1 MSRRAAL
8 SSKKM
13 PIMPISTPKIPRK
26 FIPLAFVFAVLVLL
40 MPRTAKF
47 NYDYKKGSPWPY
59 ETLISQFDFPILKTE
74 EQIQEEREAAGGL
87 VIPYYR
93 FSSEVTTSVIK
104 NVQGLDLGK
113 YNRIRPAVVTRLADI
128 YARGV
133 ISDAHVRVQHGS
145 AQISED
151 LIYIQKDKRAA
162 TYPRSEVYK
171 VSDAKDQLV
180 SVLASAYPSVNLDS
194 LFRRSG
200 VYNGIIPNLVYDAAM
215 TNLTHVESDDY
226 ISPTLGYVKA
236 DEKIVSNG
244 EIVTAEIAQVL
255 DSYKEEYNKV
265 FGYGGPR
272 VLLYL
277 GNGLIAL
284 VLVVLLYFCILFAK
298 PSIFETR
305 QRYFYLLFLFL
316 LSTVVTC
323 MAERFAPSILFLI
336 PYPVLALYLQA
347 FFRDRV
353 VVPVYTVMLLPLL
366 IFCGNGMQLFVMFLT
381 AGIVT
386 NRTFGNLNK
395 GWQQFLNAAIIFGVE
410 LAVFTGFRLI
420 DAGSTSIWWMQLLQI
435 FVGALLTVAL
445 YPLVYLFE
453 RMFNLVSVTRLIELA
468 DTNNPLLQELSAKAP
483 GTFNHCLQVMNMVD
497 AVGRATDANVP
508 LLRAGALYHDIGKMH
523 NPLCFVENE
532 SSSPGAAKYHQ
543 DKSAKE
549 SAADIIR
556 HVDDGLALAE
566 EHHLP
571 QEIRDFI
578 GSHHGTSCTAYFL
591 NKYLN
596 EGGDPADVAD
606 FYYHGQKP
614 VSKEQVILM
623 LCDSI
628 EAASRTLTEFTPEAF
643 DRFVENIISGK
654 EKDGQLEDADL
665 TLHELNVIKKML
677 KTYLQQIYHGRVAY
691 PKRKR

>member
-1 MSRRAAL
+1 M
-8 SSKKM
+8 
-13 PIMPISTPKIPRK
+13 PKIPRK

-74 EQIQEEREAAGGL
+74 EQIQEEREQAGGL
-87 VIPYYR
+87 IVPYYR

-113 YNRIRPAVVTRLADI
+113 YNRIRPAVVTRLSDI

-133 ISDAHVRVQHGS
+133 ISDAPVRVQHGS
-145 AQISED
+145 AKISED
-151 LIYIQKDKRAA
+151 IICIQKDKRAA

-298 PSIFETR
+298 PSIFETG

-347 FFRDRV
+347 FFRNRV
-353 VVPVYTVMLLPLL
+353 VMPVYIMMLLPML
-366 IFCGNGMQLFVMFLT
+366 IFCGNGMELFVMYLT
-381 AGIVT
+381 AGLVT
-386 NRTFGNLNK
+386 IQTFGTLNK
-395 GWQQFLNAAIIFGVE
+395 GWLQFLNAAIIFGVE
-410 LAVFTGFRLI
+410 LCVFLGFRLI
-420 DAGSTSIWWMQLLQI
+420 DAGNTSIWWLQLIQI
-435 FVGALLTVAL
+435 FVGAMLTVAL

-453 RMFNLVSVTRLIELA
+453 KMFNLVSITRLIELA

-483 GTFNHCLQVMNMVD
+483 GTFQHCLQVMNMVD

-508 LLRAGALYHDIGKMH
+508 LLRCAALYHDLGKMQ
-523 NPLCFVENE
+523 NPLCFIENE
-532 SSSPGAAKYHQ
+532 SSSPGAVSYHEG
-543 DKSAKE
+543 KTPRE
-549 SAADIIR
+549 SAIEIIR
-556 HVDDGLALAE
+556 HVDDGLALAD
-566 EHHLP
+566 EHRLP
-571 QEIRDFI
+571 SEIKSFI
-578 GSHHGTSCTAYFL
+578 RSHHGTTAATFFL
-591 NKYLN
+591 NQYLN
-596 EGGDPADVAD
+596 AGGDPADVED
-606 FYYHGQKP
+606 FYYHGQRP
-614 VSKEQVILM
+614 ATKEEVILM
-623 LCDSI
+623 VCDSI
-628 EAASRTLTEFTPEAF
+628 EAASRTLKDFSPEAF
-643 DRFVENIISGK
+643 DRFVENIVSGK
-654 EKDGQLEDADL
+654 EKAGQFEDADI
-665 TLHELNVIKKML
+665 TLHEMNVIKSIL
-677 KTYLQQIYHGRVAY
+677 KTYMQQIYHGRVAY
-691 PKRKR
+691 PKRRR

>member
-1 MSRRAAL
+1 
-8 SSKKM
+8 
-13 PIMPISTPKIPRK
+13 
-26 FIPLAFVFAVLVLL
+26 

-347 FFRDRV
+347 FFRNRV
-353 VVPVYTVMLLPLL
+353 VMPVYIMMLLPML
-366 IFCGNGMQLFVMFLT
+366 IFCGNGMELFVMYLT
-381 AGIVT
+381 AGLVT
-386 NRTFGNLNK
+386 IQTFGTLNK
-395 GWQQFLNAAIIFGVE
+395 GWLQFLNAAIIFGVE
-410 LAVFTGFRLI
+410 LCVFLGFRLI
-420 DAGSTSIWWMQLLQI
+420 DAGNTSIWWLQLIQI
-435 FVGALLTVAL
+435 FVGAMLTVAL

-453 RMFNLVSVTRLIELA
+453 KMFNLVSITRLIELA

-483 GTFNHCLQVMNMVD
+483 GTFQHCLQVMNMVD

-508 LLRAGALYHDIGKMH
+508 LLRCAALYHDLGKMQ
-523 NPLCFVENE
+523 NPLCFIENE
-532 SSSPGAAKYHQ
+532 SSSPGAANYHEG
-543 DKSAKE
+543 KTPRE
-549 SAADIIR
+549 SAIEIIR
-556 HVDDGLALAE
+556 HVDDGLALAD
-566 EHHLP
+566 EHRLP
-571 QEIRDFI
+571 SEIKSFI
-578 GSHHGTSCTAYFL
+578 RSHHGTTAATFFL
-591 NKYLN
+591 NQYLN
-596 EGGDPADVAD
+596 AGGDPADVED
-606 FYYHGQKP
+606 FYYHGQRP
-614 VSKEQVILM
+614 ATKEEVILM
-623 LCDSI
+623 VCDSI
-628 EAASRTLTEFTPEAF
+628 EAASRTLKDFSPEAF
-643 DRFVENIISGK
+643 DRFVETIVSGK
-654 EKDGQLEDADL
+654 EKAGQFEDADI
-665 TLHELNVIKKML
+665 TLHEMNVIKSIL
-677 KTYLQQIYHGRVAY
+677 KTYMQQIYHGRVAY
-691 PKRKR
+691 PKRRR

>member
-1 MSRRAAL
+1 M
-8 SSKKM
+8 
-13 PIMPISTPKIPRK
+13 PKIPRK

-74 EQIQEEREAAGGL
+74 EQIQEEREQAGGL
-87 VIPYYR
+87 IVPYYR

-113 YNRIRPAVVTRLADI
+113 YNRIRPAVVTRLSDI

-133 ISDAHVRVQHGS
+133 ISDAPVRVQHGS
-145 AQISED
+145 AKISED
-151 LIYIQKDKRAA
+151 IICIQKDKRAA

-298 PSIFETR
+298 PSIFETG

-347 FFRDRV
+347 FFRNRV
-353 VVPVYTVMLLPLL
+353 VMPVYIMMLLPML
-366 IFCGNGMQLFVMFLT
+366 IFCGNGMELFVMYLT
-381 AGIVT
+381 AGLVT
-386 NRTFGNLNK
+386 IQTFGTLNK
-395 GWQQFLNAAIIFGVE
+395 GWLQFLNAAIIFGVE
-410 LAVFTGFRLI
+410 LCVFLGFRLI
-420 DAGSTSIWWMQLLQI
+420 DAGNTSIWWLQLIQI
-435 FVGALLTVAL
+435 FVGAMLTVAL

-453 RMFNLVSVTRLIELA
+453 KMFNLVSITRLIELA

-483 GTFNHCLQVMNMVD
+483 GTFQHCLQVMNMVD

-508 LLRAGALYHDIGKMH
+508 LLRCAALYHDLGKMQ
-523 NPLCFVENE
+523 NPLCFIENE
-532 SSSPGAAKYHQ
+532 SSSPGAASYHEG
-543 DKSAKE
+543 KTPRE
-549 SAADIIR
+549 SAIEIIR
-556 HVDDGLALAE
+556 HVDDGLALAD
-566 EHHLP
+566 EHRLP
-571 QEIRDFI
+571 SEIKSFI
-578 GSHHGTSCTAYFL
+578 RSHHGTTAATFFL
-591 NKYLN
+591 NQYLN
-596 EGGDPADVAD
+596 AGGDPADVED
-606 FYYHGQKP
+606 FYYHGQRP
-614 VSKEQVILM
+614 ATKEEVILM
-623 LCDSI
+623 VCDSI
-628 EAASRTLTEFTPEAF
+628 EAASRTLKDFSPEAF
-643 DRFVENIISGK
+643 DRFVENIVSGK
-654 EKDGQLEDADL
+654 EKAGQFEDADI
-665 TLHELNVIKKML
+665 TLHEMNVIKSIL
-677 KTYLQQIYHGRVAY
+677 KTYMQQIYHGRVAY
-691 PKRKR
+691 PKRRR

>member
-1 MSRRAAL
+1 
-8 SSKKM
+8 
-13 PIMPISTPKIPRK
+13 MPISTPKIPRR
-26 FIPLAFVFAVLVLL
+26 FIPLVIVFAVLVLL

-47 NYDYKKGSPWPY
+47 NYDYKKGTPWPY
-59 ETLISQFDFPILKTE
+59 ETLVSQFDFPILKTE
-74 EQIQEEREAAGGL
+74 EQIQAERDQAGAI

-93 FSSEVTTSVIK
+93 YSAEVTTSVIK
-104 NVQGLDLGK
+104 NVQGLDLEK
-113 YNRIRPAVVTRLADI
+113 FNVLRPAIVTRLGDI
-128 YARGV
+128 YAKGV
-133 ISDAHVRVQHGS
+133 ISDGRIRTEQGS
-145 AQISED
+145 ARVSEE
-151 LIYIQKDKRAA
+151 LIYIQRDKRAVS
-162 TYPRSEVYK
+162 YPRSEVYK
-171 VSDAKDQLV
+171 VADAKDQLV
-180 SVLASAYPSVNLDS
+180 ALLAPQYPSVNLDS

-200 VYNGIIPNLVYDAAM
+200 VYGAIIPNLIYDPSM

-255 DSYKEEYNKV
+255 DSYKHEYNQV
-265 FGYGGPR
+265 FGYSGPR

-277 GNGLIAL
+277 GNLLIAL
-284 VLVVLLYFCILFAK
+284 ALVALLYFSILFSN
-298 PSIFETR
+298 PLIF
-305 QRYFYLLFLFL
+305 QSGNRYFYLLFLFV
-316 LSTVVTC
+316 LSSVVTFL
-323 MAERFAPSILFLI
+323 AERLAPGILFLI
-336 PYPVLALYLQA
+336 PFPVFALYLQA

-366 IFCGNGMQLFVMFLT
+366 IFCGGGMQLFVMYLT

-386 NRTFGNLNK
+386 IQTFGNLNK
-395 GWQQFLNAAIIFGVE
+395 GWKQFINAAIIFGVE
-410 LAVFTGFRLI
+410 LAVFVGFRLI
-420 DAGSTSIWWMQLLQI
+420 DAGSTSIWWLQLLQI

-453 RMFNLVSVTRLIELA
+453 RMFNLVSITRLIELA

-483 GTFNHCLQVMNMVD
+483 GTFQHCLQVMNMVD

-508 LLRAGALYHDIGKMH
+508 LLRAGALYHDLGKMQ

-532 SSSPGAAKYHQ
+532 SSSPGAAKYHK

-556 HVDDGLALAE
+556 HVDDGLALAD

-571 QEIRDFI
+571 AEIKDFI
-578 GSHHGTSCTAYFL
+578 RSHHGTSCAAYFM

-596 EGGDPADVAD
+596 EGGDPSDVAD

-614 VSKEQVILM
+614 VTKEQVILM

-628 EAASRTLTEFTPEAF
+628 EAASRTLTEFTPEAY
-643 DRFVENIISGK
+643 DRFVEGIVAGK
-654 EKDGQLEDADL
+654 EKGGQLEEADL